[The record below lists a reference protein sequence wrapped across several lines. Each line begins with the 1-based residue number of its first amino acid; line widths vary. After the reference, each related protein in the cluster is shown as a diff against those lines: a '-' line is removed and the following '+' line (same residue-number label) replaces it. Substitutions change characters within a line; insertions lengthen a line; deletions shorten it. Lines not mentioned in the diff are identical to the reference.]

1 MALSQRE
8 SSRLAPSQIRLHGWL
23 TAPVIGV
30 AFMVLAAGFGQFGA
44 VAALGDVAEELGE
57 VRENGETIA
66 EQAGLS
72 GTTLGIGLAIIRL
85 ASIFTLALA
94 GLADRLGRRSLL
106 LWCCGL
112 GLLLTASASLSPT
125 YWWFVVLFALSRPFL
140 TTTDTVGGVVA
151 AEQTGSVDRA
161 KSLALMAAAFGVG
174 AGLIAIVR
182 GIGADALGFR
192 GVFALALAPLLIIPF
207 AARRIAEP
215 DRYRLAEVAEQ
226 KPLPILGAIG
236 APYRRRL
243 LVLVAVGFAVAVIT
257 GPANSFIFLYG
268 ENILGLTP
276 AVLAVV
282 VVAGGPAGLLGLLIG
297 RWGSDQLGRRPTAAL
312 GLVLLASAGI
322 VTYSGSTAAA
332 IGGYLAAI
340 TVGSIFIPAISA
352 LTAELFPTDVRSAVA
367 GWAVAAGVLGAV
379 TGLACFGA
387 IADIGHEFRMAAT
400 LVFVPAA
407 LVAGVLAL
415 VPETRGRELEDWAR
429 D

>member
-1 MALSQRE
+1 
-8 SSRLAPSQIRLHGWL
+8 
-23 TAPVIGV
+23 
-30 AFMVLAAGFGQFGA
+30 
-44 VAALGDVAEELGE
+44 
-57 VRENGETIA
+57 
-66 EQAGLS
+66 
-72 GTTLGIGLAIIRL
+72 
-85 ASIFTLALA
+85 
-94 GLADRLGRRSLL
+94 
-106 LWCCGL
+106 
-112 GLLLTASASLSPT
+112 
-125 YWWFVVLFALSRPFL
+125 
-140 TTTDTVGGVVA
+140 VA
-151 AEQTGSVDRA
+151 AEQTGSIDRA
-161 KSLALMAAAFGVG
+161 KSLALIAAAFGVG

-192 GVFALALAPLLIIPF
+192 GVFALALVPLLIIPVV
-207 AARRIAEP
+207 ARRIAEP

-236 APYRRRL
+236 SPYRRRL

-276 AVLAVV
+276 GALAAV

-297 RWGSDQLGRRPTAAL
+297 RWGSDHVGRRPTAAL
-312 GLVLLASAGI
+312 GLLLLAGAGI

-379 TGLACFGA
+379 AGLACFGA
-387 IADIGHEFRMAAT
+387 IADIGHGFGMAAT
-400 LVFVPAA
+400 VVFVPAA